1 MDLQELLA
9 SIEGNELPRES
20 SISVEMSPTQLN
32 ELVEQLDCGEGA
44 EDQLGGF
51 GQLPPL
57 PPLPPTEDGLL
68 AAESLWEVLQQA
80 ELTGLRDLLIFTGV
94 RAELPQLLRER
105 VTVLAPT
112 NKARTPA
119 LATQP

>member
-44 EDQLGGF
+44 EEQLSGF

-57 PPLPPTEDGLL
+57 PSLSPTEDGLL
-68 AAESLWEVLQQA
+68 AAESLWEVLQNA
-80 ELTGLRDLLIFTGV
+80 ELTGLRDLFIFTGI
-94 RAELPQLLRER
+94 RAELPQLLREK

-112 NKARTPA
+112 NQA
-119 LATQP
+119 LALTLGL

>member
-1 MDLQELLA
+1 MDMPQK
-9 SIEGNELPRES
+9 IEQMLTGFEEDMPA
-20 SISVEMSPTQLN
+20 IQLH
-32 ELVEQLDCGEGA
+32 ELVDQLDCGEE
-44 EDQLGGF
+44 EDPLSGLG
-51 GQLPPL
+51 QPP
-57 PPLPPTEDGLL
+57 PAVDGVL
-68 AAESLWEVLQQA
+68 AAESFWEVLQKA

>member
-44 EDQLGGF
+44 EEQLSGF